1 MAAPRIGDRG
11 LAKALES
18 YKVSTMKAIEFDT
31 TILPDGKIDV
41 SKFLRNVLPHQ
52 SVRVILLWQEEEEE
66 AVWQE
71 AALSIF
77 REGDGPYDALYD
89 NL

>member
-1 MAAPRIGDRG
+1 MR
-11 LAKALES
+11 
-18 YKVSTMKAIEFDT
+18 AIEFNA
-31 TILPDGKIDV
+31 TILPDGKI
-41 SKFLRNVLPHQ
+41 SLPETLRAVIPQ
-52 SVRVILLWQEEEEE
+52 KPVRVILLWAEQEEEE

-71 AALSIF
+71 AALSLF

>member
-1 MAAPRIGDRG
+1 
-11 LAKALES
+11 
-18 YKVSTMKAIEFDT
+18 MKAIEFNA

-41 SKFLRNVLPHQ
+41 PELLRDTLPHEP
-52 SVRVILLWQEEEEE
+52 VRVILLWTEQEEEE
-66 AVWQE
+66 AAWQE

-77 REGDGPYDALYD
+77 RAGDGPHDALYD

>member
-1 MAAPRIGDRG
+1 
-11 LAKALES
+11 
-18 YKVSTMKAIEFDT
+18 MKAIEFDT

-41 SKFLRNVLPHQ
+41 PEPLRDALPPQ
-52 SVRVILLWQEEEEE
+52 PVRVILLWTEQEEEE
-66 AVWQE
+66 AAWQE

>member
-1 MAAPRIGDRG
+1 
-11 LAKALES
+11 
-18 YKVSTMKAIEFDT
+18 MKAIEFDT

-41 SKFLRNVLPHQ
+41 PEPLRDALPPQ
-52 SVRVILLWQEEEEE
+52 PVRVILLWTEQEEEE

>member
-1 MAAPRIGDRG
+1 MTRKKD
-11 LAKALES
+11 
-18 YKVSTMKAIEFDT
+18 
-31 TILPDGKIDV
+31 DGA
-41 SKFLRNVLPHQ
+41 
-52 SVRVILLWQEEEEE
+52 EEEE